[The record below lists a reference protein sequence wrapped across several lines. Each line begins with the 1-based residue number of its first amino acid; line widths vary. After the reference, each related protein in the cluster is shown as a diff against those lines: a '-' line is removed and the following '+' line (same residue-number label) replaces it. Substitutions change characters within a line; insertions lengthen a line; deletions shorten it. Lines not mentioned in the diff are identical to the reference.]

1 MTWRW
6 SATTTPGTSPEE
18 TIMKICLNNKEVS
31 MAGESLSVR
40 ELLTV
45 MKFTFPMIIIKIN
58 GRLVKKEDY
67 ERVFIGD
74 GDQVEAIHL
83 ISGG

>member
-1 MTWRW
+1 
-6 SATTTPGTSPEE
+6 
-18 TIMKICLNNKEVS
+18 MKISLNHKEES
-31 MAGESLSVR
+31 MAGESISVR
-40 ELLTV
+40 ELLSM
-45 MKFTFPMIIIKIN
+45 MKFTFPLIIVKIN

-74 GDQVEAIHL
+74 GDAVEAIHL